1 MLSVREL
8 HVERLVQTELVRF
21 NGEWYEIKPAQYE
34 PEYQTRTI
42 AWDLI
47 KNSGSSKQAYLK
59 YFENLRNDS
68 AILEQSHK

>member
-1 MLSVREL
+1 MFSVCGVS
-8 HVERLVQTELVRF
+8 VERMAKTEIVRF

-42 AWDLI
+42 AWNLI
-47 KNSGSSKQAYLK
+47 KNVISSKEAYLK

-68 AILEQSHK
+68 AILELTK

>member
-8 HVERLVQTELVRF
+8 HVERVVQTELVRF
-21 NGEWYEIKPAQYE
+21 NDEWYEIKPAQYE

-47 KNSGSSKQAYLK
+47 KNSVSSKQAYLK

-68 AILEQSHK
+68 AILEQTHK

>member
-8 HVERLVQTELVRF
+8 HVERVVQTELVRF
-21 NGEWYEIKPAQYE
+21 NGEWYEIKPAPYE

-42 AWDLI
+42 AWELI
-47 KNSGSSKQAYLK
+47 KNSVSSKQAYLK

-68 AILEQSHK
+68 AILEQTHK